1 MTKILLAG
9 STGYLGSHILKALIE
24 RNIEVRTVVRNT
36 NKLEAILSK
45 GNSIEVIQAQL
56 TTPQSLINC
65 CDNIDTVISTVGI
78 TKQKDGLTYMDV
90 DYQANLNLLNEAKNS
105 GVRKFIYVSVLNG
118 VQLQHLDICKAKEKF
133 VQELINSGL
142 DYCII
147 RPNGFFSDMS
157 EFYEMAKKGR
167 IYLFGNGEIKANPIS
182 GLDLAIECINAIE
195 NEDKEINIGG
205 PQTLTQ
211 NEIAKIAFGAA
222 QTKIKITYIPDW
234 VRRLVLY
241 ISNIVLSKK
250 KFGPIQFIMTVM
262 AMGMIAPEYGNH
274 KLKDFFIALNNE
286 NAG

>member
-9 STGYLGSHILKALIE
+9 STGYLGSHILKELIE

-36 NKLEAILSK
+36 KKLEAFLSK
-45 GNSIEVIQAQL
+45 GNSVEVIQAQL
-56 TTPQSLINC
+56 TDPQSLINC

-90 DYQANLNLLNEAKNS
+90 DYQANLNLLNEAKKS
-105 GVRKFIYVSVLNG
+105 CVRKFIYVSVLNG

-133 VQELINSGL
+133 VQELIHSGL

-167 IYLFGNGEIKANPIS
+167 IFLFGNGEIKANPIS
-182 GLDLAIECINAIE
+182 GLDLAIDCINAIE
-195 NEDKEINIGG
+195 KEDKEINIGG

-211 NEIAKIAFGAA
+211 NEIAKIAFEAA

-234 VRRLVLY
+234 VRRLVLF

-262 AMGMIAPEYGNH
+262 ATDMIAPENGTHTLIDYYSE
-274 KLKDFFIALNNE
+274 LKAKQPD
-286 NAG
+286 